1 VKYSGI
7 EIPENDRSFKLY
19 FLDPDYLKMAT
30 LFSTSGSLDRYIK
43 EYNKQ
48 LFTYEGRTESGIE
61 RFKFTDWHKTTQFI
75 VMDEFLF
82 IPETHPLFNCYIV
95 SLIGKLYDNVGN
107 VPKLSY
113 SIFLPAISESV
124 LASIK

>member
-1 VKYSGI
+1 MKYSGI

>member
-1 VKYSGI
+1 MRYSGI